1 MARKAGRGADVPL
14 FVGGAGSPPNNV
26 AWAEAYLR
34 TKWQLDP
41 SSRLATTDM
50 DRKLGAALLCPVP
63 LFGGGM
69 GPHLT
74 QRGLGRGLPL
84 YRVAS

>member
-1 MARKAGRGADVPL
+1 MAMKIMRLV
-14 FVGGAGSPPNNV
+14 VYNV
-26 AWAEAYLR
+26 AWAEAYLP
-34 TKWQLDP
+34 TKWHIDP
-41 SSRLATTDM
+41 SSRLATIDIG
-50 DRKLGAALLCPVP
+50 RKLGAALLCPVP
-63 LFGGGM
+63 LFLGGM